1 METLSEF
8 LDRKPSY
15 GEIRTLHDTHALKPW
30 DSTHPHGLLLEE
42 GDGPYLKGEMKDSD
56 GNVRVIEGISDV
68 HGQILCNLLG
78 YGNPEVEAARNL
90 VRPSGLNVVSNNFL
104 HKVVEWARAVI
115 AETLTPIGDYK
126 LLFTASGTESND
138 GIRRALNAISGGR
151 ADFLNLREGYSGAGV
166 AASAACG
173 QPPWRGSSTLDVVG
187 MRFVS
192 PDDVDFERA
201 LFDTPKGRALAY
213 MSEAG
218 NFGVGGFGE
227 IPDSF
232 LRKVAERLRARNS
245 YTLDNPYPRKGSLGM
260 DEVQTGLGRTGRSFW
275 ASETI
280 FQGMPGPDAISM
292 AKGLGSNH
300 HAAVLAV
307 RAEHEPYIDGL
318 TYHTF
323 GQMVEDLAV
332 MGTVVQ
338 IVQRDNLVDNA
349 RQMGERFI
357 AGLEAKRSS
366 IPVDFKLQGRGLMQ
380 AVVLDTGKRVAA
392 VLRRAPL
399 DGWVPGKGSVD
410 GNILRVAPPLNVD
423 EKFIDDVVEKI
434 AMTFSAPDVEAA

>member
-1 METLSEF
+1 MESLQQF
-8 LDRKPSY
+8 LDREPSY
-15 GEIRTLHDTHALKPW
+15 DEVRKLHDEHAIKPW
-30 DSTHPHGLLLEE
+30 DSPHPHGLELTE
-42 GDGPYLKGEMKDSD
+42 GEGPYLYGRMLDLKGDIV
-56 GNVRVIEGISDV
+56 NVEAADC

-78 YGNPEVEAARNL
+78 YGNHEIAG
-90 VRPSGLNVVSNNFL
+90 VRRLHRDRGLNVVSNNFL
-104 HKVVEWARAVI
+104 HEVVEWARAVI
-115 AETLTPIGDYK
+115 AETLKPLGDYK

-138 GIRRALNAISGGR
+138 GIRRALNSISGGR

-173 QPPWRGSSTLDVVG
+173 QRPWRGSSTLDVAG

-192 PDDVDFERA
+192 PEADDFDHA
-201 LFDTPKGRALAY
+201 IYDTPQGRPIAY

-218 NFGVGGFGE
+218 NFGVGGFGN
-227 IPDSF
+227 IPDAF
-232 LRKVAERLRARNS
+232 LRKVAERLWS
-245 YTLDNPYPRKGSLGM
+245 LNPTDGAYPRKGSIGM

-280 FQGMPGPDAISM
+280 FKGMQGPDAISM
-292 AKGLGSNH
+292 AKGLGSNQ

-307 RAEHEPYIDGL
+307 KTEHEPHIDGL

-323 GQMVEDLAV
+323 GQMVEDLAA

-338 IVQRDNLVDNA
+338 IVQRDNLTENA
-349 RQMGERFI
+349 RQMGERLV

-366 IPVDFKLQGRGLMQ
+366 IPIDFRIQGRGLMQ
-380 AVVLDTGKRVAA
+380 AIVLDTAKRVSA

-399 DGWVPGKGSVD
+399 DGWVPGKGGVA
-410 GNILRVAPPLNVD
+410 GNILRVAPPINVD
-423 EKFIDDVVEKI
+423 EGFIDDVVGKI
-434 AMTFSAPDVEAA
+434 TATLSAPDVEAAV